1 VPCFIA
7 CSKSVQALSAD
18 GMKNVHSAQAG
29 KLEIEQREGRRLL
42 PKEQQRFLPVLRTSN
57 LEPHEPEPIREQ
69 L

>member
-1 VPCFIA
+1 
-7 CSKSVQALSAD
+7 
-18 GMKNVHSAQAG
+18 MKNVHSAQAG